1 MTDPDLIADEARRAR
16 KVRQVVDIATAFILQ
31 SAMSRSEAEAVV
43 AHAREVILQ
52 LFPDGEQVYEVVYA
66 RRFRRLIDECTP
78 AIGPQTRGVVIPFP
92 SSHA

>member
-1 MTDPDLIADEARRAR
+1 MTDADLIADEARRAR

-52 LFPDGEQVYEVVYA
+52 LFPDGEETYEVVYA
-66 RRFRRLIDECTP
+66 RRFRRLIDECTS
-78 AIGPQTRGVVIPFP
+78 AIDLQARGVVIPFP